1 MALKR
6 LPRRLRHGEEASL
19 VEHLGELRARL
30 LIALLALGAAF
41 VVAFVF
47 HKHIVEALTRPLPED
62 KELLTLGV
70 TEPFFTAVKVSLY
83 AAFCVALPVILYQL
97 WSFLAPAMEEHA
109 QRIVSVFVLF
119 ATVLFA
125 GGLAFGYFV
134 VLPRALTF
142 LTNFD
147 EDLYNDQLRANYYFS
162 FVSLALVGMALV
174 FEMPI
179 FILTLVR
186 LRVLTAERLR
196 HNRRL
201 GIFLVVVVAVLLPT
215 VDPVSLAFEVVP
227 MLLLFEFSILLASFM
242 EKRWERAYQEDWATS
257 EY

>member
-30 LIALLALGAAF
+30 LIALLALGGAF

-47 HKHIVEALTRPLPED
+47 HEHIVEALTRPLPED

-201 GIFLVVVVAVLLPT
+201 GIFLVVLVAVLLPT